1 LIWWFMREDD
11 GLWLK
16 VIMWFVK
23 ENDGLWLEV
32 IGWLLVYGNEYGGKM
47 KVYV

>member
-1 LIWWFMREDD
+1 MREDD

-32 IGWLLVYGNEYGGKM
+32 IGWLLVYGNEYGGR
-47 KVYV
+47 

>member
-1 LIWWFMREDD
+1 MREDD

-32 IGWLLVYGNEYGGKM
+32 IGWLLVYDNEYKGKM